1 MANSVRHQIMD
12 AVTDAL
18 EGIKIADG
26 YQSDVRKVSENFE
39 GHQQIAMRELPAV
52 FPLDTNET
60 KIVDAIG
67 IGATDDSVSELTV
80 NCTCVVFDRTN
91 TTRLK
96 RTNLLRDVEKAL
108 RNDTSLAALIVSIVP
123 DEVTTDQGTVVN
135 YSIWDQ
141 SFIITYSYSST
152 SGG

>member
-1 MANSVRHQIMD
+1 MANSIRHQIMD
-12 AVTDAL
+12 AVVTAL
-18 EGIKIADG
+18 EGIRIVDG
-26 YQSDVRKVSENFE
+26 YESDVRYVSENWE
-39 GHQQIAMRELPAV
+39 GHQQIDMKKLPAL
-52 FPLDTNET
+52 FPIDTNET
-60 KIVDAIG
+60 KVVDAIG

-80 NCTCVVFDRTN
+80 NVTGVVFDRTN

-123 DEVTTDQGTVVN
+123 DEVTTDQGTIPN

-152 SGG
+152 AGG